1 MDNKGLCAIIR
12 VVLFPDFG
20 KSLRMSLCFITQQIH
35 PDAETYL
42 NNAGIRTRYATA
54 PTLEAVIREVG
65 DADAV
70 ITRDL
75 GFSEE
80 ALDAA
85 PNLKIISCHG
95 SGTNRIAKAAAA
107 ARGVL
112 VTNAPNTNSRSVAEM
127 TIGLLLAVVRRIC
140 EADRAV
146 REGNWEF
153 RYTGK
158 GMELHTRTLGLVGF
172 GAIARHVAQ
181 IAGQGLGMRVMAW
194 SPSVPADVFEAAGV
208 IRANSLDDL
217 LVASDVLSL
226 HRPAQGS
233 GRPTIDASALSRLK
247 QGAILINT
255 SRGGEVDGPALAE
268 ALEAGHL
275 GGAGLDV
282 MSPEPPLPDDPL
294 LRAPNVV
301 LTPHIGATTEQ
312 ALRRMAMMCASQ
324 VQDALA
330 GRVPP
335 HCL

>member
-1 MDNKGLCAIIR
+1 
-12 VVLFPDFG
+12 
-20 KSLRMSLCFITQQIH
+20 MSLCFITQKIH
-35 PDAETYL
+35 PDAVTCMNE
-42 NNAGIRTRYATA
+42 AGIRTRYATV
-54 PTLEAVIREVG
+54 PTMEAVVREIG

-80 ALDAA
+80 ALKAA

-95 SGTNRIAKAAAA
+95 SGTNRIAKVAAAG
-107 ARGVL
+107 RGVL

-127 TIGLLLAVVRRIC
+127 AIGLLLAVVRRIC

-153 RYTGK
+153 RYTGN
-158 GMELHTRTLGLVGF
+158 GTELHTRTLGLVGF

-181 IAGQGLGMRVMAW
+181 IAGQGLGMRIMAW
-194 SPSVPADVFEAAGV
+194 SPSVPTEVFEAAGV
-208 IRANSLDDL
+208 VRAESLDDL
-217 LVASDVLSL
+217 LGASDVLSL
-226 HRPAQGS
+226 HRPAQGT
-233 GRPTIDASALSRLK
+233 GRPTIDAQALSRLK
-247 QGAILINT
+247 RGAILINT
-255 SRGGEVDGPALAE
+255 SRGGEVDGPALAK
-268 ALEAGHL
+268 ALETGHL

-282 MSPEPPLPDDPL
+282 MLSEPPLADDPL

-312 ALRRMAMMCASQ
+312 ALRRMAMMCAGQ

>member
-1 MDNKGLCAIIR
+1 
-12 VVLFPDFG
+12 
-20 KSLRMSLCFITQQIH
+20 MSLCFITQQIH
-35 PDAETYL
+35 PDAVTCL
-42 NNAGIRTRYATA
+42 NDAGIRTRYATA
-54 PTLEAVIREVG
+54 PTMEAVIREVG

-75 GFSEE
+75 GFSED
-80 ALDAA
+80 ALEAA

-153 RYTGK
+153 RYTGP
-158 GMELHTRTLGLVGF
+158 GLELHTRTLGLVGF

-181 IAGQGLGMRVMAW
+181 IAGQGLGMKVMAW
-194 SPSVPADVFEAAGV
+194 SPSVPADVFRAAGV
-208 IRANSLDDL
+208 ERAESLDDL

-268 ALEAGHL
+268 ALKAGHL

-294 LRAPNVV
+294 LGAPNVV

-312 ALRRMAMMCASQ
+312 ALRRMAMLCASQ

>member
-1 MDNKGLCAIIR
+1 
-12 VVLFPDFG
+12 
-20 KSLRMSLCFITQQIH
+20 MSVCFIAQKIH
-35 PDAETYL
+35 SDAVTYL
-42 NNAGIRTRYATA
+42 NEAGIKTCYATL
-54 PTLEAVIREVG
+54 PTMETLIREIG

-80 ALDAA
+80 ALKAA

-107 ARGVL
+107 ERGVL

-127 TIGLLLAVVRRIC
+127 TIGLLLAVVRGLC

-153 RYTGK
+153 RYTGR

-208 IRANSLDDL
+208 IRADSLDDL

-233 GRPTIDASALSRLK
+233 GHPTIDVSALSRMK

-255 SRGGEVDGPALAE
+255 SRGGEVDGPALAK
-268 ALEAGHL
+268 ALKTGHL

-282 MSPEPPLPDDPL
+282 MSPEPPLADDPL
-294 LRAPNVV
+294 LHAPNVV

-312 ALRRMAMMCASQ
+312 ALRRMAMLCASQ

-330 GRVPP
+330 GRVPL